1 MNGPTPDQLLSYLSP
16 ESRKTLSAVQQQRQ
30 QEAAQFG
37 AQLEQQSAALAQ
49 QKAIDDEKY
58 NQYIANAPAYND
70 LRHDAAREKALRD
83 IGYGKQMLILNLQ
96 GQPKDIANAQLQ
108 SYDDEAKMRYSTA
121 LKPFSEIE
129 EGKTVVSN
137 WKALQPN
144 AEKIISVKEDLL
156 KGAELLQQGDKN
168 GALGLFKKT
177 TAKGVN
183 SIVSSD
189 ALGTAEMIIKNPE
202 LLSASDM
209 NVLRN
214 NPIWKNASPFIQKA
228 LEKDVPFDQKKAA
241 FEQAMGTVT
250 AKDRKDLLD
259 RMFGN
264 LTEKMGAD
272 PYKFYESAVS
282 AINSQANSYNSLID
296 AQVVAPSSPR
306 YAAKIG
312 AHYIGPVKT
321 LAELTQ
327 ERQRQQA
334 QDASFVTGA
343 APAGGIQYQS
353 QSIQGGSTQ
362 VTAPQQAAPRQ
373 TAPAFD
379 IEGVRNRLKSGY
391 RQ

>member
-1 MNGPTPDQLLSYLSP
+1 MNGPTPDQLLGYLSP
-16 ESRKTLSAVQQQRQ
+16 ESRKMLSAVQEQRR

-37 AQLEQQSAALAQ
+37 AQLEQQRAALAE
-49 QKAIDDEKY
+49 QKAADDEKY

-108 SYDDEAKMRYSTA
+108 SYDDEAKMRYSNA

-144 AEKIISVKEDLL
+144 AEKIMSVKGDLV
-156 KGAELLQQGDKN
+156 KGAELLEQGDKI
-168 GALGLFKKT
+168 GALDLFKKK
-177 TAKGVN
+177 TAKDLN
-183 SIVSSD
+183 SITSAD
-189 ALGTAEMIIKNPE
+189 ALGTAEMIIKNSE
-202 LLSASDM
+202 LVGPDEINL
-209 NVLRN
+209 LRN
-214 NPIWKNASPFIQKA
+214 NPIWKSASPYIQKA
-228 LEKDVPFDQKKAA
+228 LQKDIPLDQKKAA
-241 FEQAMGTVT
+241 FEAAMGTVT
-250 AKDRKDLLD
+250 AKDRKNLLD
-259 RMFGN
+259 KMFGN
-264 LTEKMGAD
+264 LTDKMAAD

-282 AINSQANSYNSLID
+282 AINSSANSYNSLID
-296 AQVVAPSSPR
+296 AQIVAPSSPG

-353 QSIQGGSTQ
+353 QPVQGGSTQ
-362 VTAPQQAAPRQ
+362 MTTPPPMQRP
-373 TAPAFD
+373 TD
-379 IEGVRNRLKSGY
+379 INEMLKQFGVIK
-391 RQ
+391 